1 MLHNGHIVMIK
12 DRSLAKI
19 VVGDRSM
26 YVLFITS
33 TGFERRAYDDPPG
46 GFHVALQKIIDD
58 LTREGFVEATSE
70 QAATLSTKL
79 AAARR
84 AQAERERK
92 EAMDRVMD
100 ALLDRCQ
107 PNEPFILI

>member
-70 QAATLSTKL
+70 QAATLSCKL
-79 AAARR
+79 ASARKV
-84 AQAERERK
+84 QEERDRK
-92 EAMDRVMD
+92 EAIARIEAAIVENIVIPDFV
-100 ALLDRCQ
+100 
-107 PNEPFILI
+107 LI